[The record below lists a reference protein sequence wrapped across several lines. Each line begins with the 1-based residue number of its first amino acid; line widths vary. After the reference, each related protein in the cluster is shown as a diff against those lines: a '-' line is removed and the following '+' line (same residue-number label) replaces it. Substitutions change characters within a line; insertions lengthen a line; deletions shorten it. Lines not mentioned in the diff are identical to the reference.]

1 MTTSFSPLLIPPA
14 LGPGDRIAVVAPA
27 GPVEPE
33 ELESGLTVLRKRFDV
48 IPGRSLR
55 LRRGYLA
62 GTDEERLFDVERA
75 FADPSIKAVIAAR
88 GGYGTTRLLD
98 RLDLSTLQA
107 SPKWLVGCSDLTAL
121 LIHAHCRLGLATLH
135 GPMAASLR
143 RTEPSDVEE
152 LFELLSGAGSQAP
165 QELAPLSLGQ
175 ARGPLLG
182 GNLTVLAHLVGT
194 VDPSFL
200 RGAILFLE
208 DVGEAPYRLERC
220 LVQLQRAG
228 WLEEIGGVCVGE
240 LSDCNDDKYGVT
252 ALEALKIPLT
262 RLGVPSAFGYPGAHG
277 RRNRPF
283 VHGQSAVLEV
293 DSHRARLSFSAHG

>member
-1 MTTSFSPLLIPPA
+1 MATSFAPLIIPPA
-14 LGPGDRIAVVAPA
+14 LRPGDKIAVVAPA

-33 ELESGLTVLRKRFDV
+33 VLEKGLTVLRTRFDV

-62 GTDEERLFDVERA
+62 GTDEERLFDVAQA
-75 FADPSIKAVIAAR
+75 FTDPSIKAVVAAR

-98 RLDLSTLQA
+98 RLELSTLQA

-121 LIHAHCRLGLATLH
+121 LLHAYCRLGLATLH
-135 GPMAASLR
+135 GPMAASLT

-152 LFELLSGAGSQAP
+152 LFVLLSGVGSRPDQAL
-165 QELAPLSLGQ
+165 QPLSPGQ

-200 RGAILFLE
+200 RGAILLLE

-228 WLEEIGGVCVGE
+228 WLEEIGGVLLGE
-240 LSDCNDDKYGVT
+240 LSDCNDDKYAVT
-252 ALEALKIPLT
+252 ALEAMQVPLA
-262 RLGVPSAFGYPGAHG
+262 RLGVPCAFGYPCAHG

-283 VHGQSAVLEV
+283 VHGQSAALEV
-293 DSHRARLSFSAHG
+293 DSHQARLIFS